1 MARSKRIAVVWSNGA
16 CEPTDRLNVRRRD
29 VPDGSADGKWGRA
42 VLGYAV
48 QPWNVWR
55 FPYGVTGQPSS
66 ATRPLA
72 KSLLLSVAAGM
83 NATLR
88 LSEPVEWQG

>member
-1 MARSKRIAVVWSNGA
+1 MCPMEVRMASGA
-16 CEPTDRLNVRRRD
+16 AP
-29 VPDGSADGKWGRA
+29 SW
-42 VLGYAV
+42 GYAV